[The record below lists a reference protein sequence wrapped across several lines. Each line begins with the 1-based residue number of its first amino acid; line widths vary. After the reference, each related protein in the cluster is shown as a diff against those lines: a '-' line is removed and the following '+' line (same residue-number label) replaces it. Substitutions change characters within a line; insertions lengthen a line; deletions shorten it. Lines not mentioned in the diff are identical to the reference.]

1 MTNEHA
7 ISVLKMVE
15 AHGSLTIKAKEMAIK
30 ALEQQSCQD
39 AISRQSAIDAIEK
52 MQMPIMRSEYA
63 YDQFKF
69 CGLGMAREILIDL
82 PPVTPAPKMGR
93 WEWNQY
99 SNDPNIG
106 NWHCSECRS
115 ITIWGVSK
123 KDQNGV
129 PLYKYCPNCG
139 VKMQEES
146 ESCKGC
152 PNICVMYE
160 PDMKGCKDKME
171 VVEE

>member
-1 MTNEHA
+1 MTNEQA

-93 WEWNQY
+93 WIEVT
-99 SNDPNIG
+99 DEETPTTRT
-106 NWHCSECRS
+106 WHYECSKCGTQLKAFEKTRYCSEC
-115 ITIWGVSK
+115 GALLLV
-123 KDQNGV
+123 DA
-129 PLYKYCPNCG
+129 
-139 VKMQEES
+139 
-146 ESCKGC
+146 
-152 PNICVMYE
+152 
-160 PDMKGCKDKME
+160 KME
-171 VVEE
+171 VEE

>member
-1 MTNEHA
+1 MTNEQA

-52 MQMPIMRSEYA
+52 MQMPIMKSEYA

-82 PPVTPAPKMGR
+82 PPVTPAPKNVNDVLEEIKADLQTLADD
-93 WEWNQY
+93 EWNQQ
-99 SNDPNIG
+99 
-106 NWHCSECRS
+106 
-115 ITIWGVSK
+115 VMASK
-123 KDQNGV
+123 GLEFAIEIIENYQ
-129 PLYKYCPNCG
+129 
-139 VKMQEES
+139 MA
-146 ESCKGC
+146 
-152 PNICVMYE
+152 M
-160 PDMKGCKDKME
+160 ME